1 MKKSVTLKIVAIG
14 FIISFLTACSGMSVG
29 VGYGVNFAGGP
40 YGPMVTPSI
49 NVGMY
54 GGHVW

>member
-1 MKKSVTLKIVAIG
+1 MKKPAILKIFLIG

-29 VGYGVNFAGGP
+29 VGYGVSFAGGP
-40 YGPMVTPSI
+40 YGPMVTPTV

>member
-1 MKKSVTLKIVAIG
+1 MKKSVILKIVAVGLIIG
-14 FIISFLTACSGMSVG
+14 FLTACSGMSVG

-40 YGPMVTPSI
+40 YGPMVTPSV